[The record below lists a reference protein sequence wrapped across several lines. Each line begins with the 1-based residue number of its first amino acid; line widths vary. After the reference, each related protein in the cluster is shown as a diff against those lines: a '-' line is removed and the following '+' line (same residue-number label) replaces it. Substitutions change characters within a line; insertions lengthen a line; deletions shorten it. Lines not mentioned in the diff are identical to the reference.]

1 MSLIDD
7 LNSYWDNFRE
17 DDNNFCF
24 TNDGAYTY
32 GTTPFETFNQ
42 IVQSL
47 KRPKRFVVLG
57 SSIGWQCFYWNQL
70 FPDIPT
76 IGYDIHDVR
85 VNFTKEMV
93 KKHRLNNIEFYNKSM
108 LDVDIKDGDLIWE
121 NNLLIDESIS
131 DSVNWRA
138 LTRNIDIK
146 IVSYLPILSRYR
158 VNGDNLLLMDE
169 SGFKGFQFRRE
180 TLPTSWCER
189 QTFFII
195 D

>member
-1 MSLIDD
+1 MGLIDD
-7 LNSYWDNFRE
+7 LDSYW
-17 DDNNFCF
+17 NNFSEYDDSFCF
-24 TNDGAYTY
+24 ANDGAYTY

-70 FPDIPT
+70 FPDIPA
-76 IGYDIHDVR
+76 IGYEIHDVR
-85 VNFTKEMV
+85 LNFSKEMV
-93 KKHRLNNIEFYNKSM
+93 KKHRLNNIEFYGKDM
-108 LDVDIKDGDLIWE
+108 LVADIQDGDLIWE
-121 NNLLIDESIS
+121 NNLCIDNSIS

-138 LTRNIDIK
+138 LTENIDIK
-146 IVSYLPILSRYR
+146 IVSYLPILFNYR
-158 VNGDNLLLMDE
+158 AGDDSLLLMDK

-180 TLPTSWCER
+180 ILPTSWSDI